1 VIRFCP
7 ILVLLLL
14 AVGTAYAEV
23 PAYGVSVVATYPHDP
38 SAFTEGLFYRD
49 GFLYE
54 STGQQGQSS
63 VRKVELATGKV
74 LQRHDIGTVYFGEGI
89 VAWKDRLIEL
99 TWQNHVGFV
108 YDLDTFK
115 LRSHFPVEGEGW
127 ALTQD
132 GSHLIMSDG
141 TSDLRILD
149 PDTLTVI
156 RRLHVT
162 CDGSPVSNINEVE
175 WVKGEI
181 YANIW
186 ITNLIVRIAPDTG
199 RVVGVVDLTPLSEMN
214 PAEPP
219 DKVPNG
225 IAYDAAGDRL
235 FVTGKLWASVY
246 QVKLAPKPAIPGVC
260 GKIR

>member
-1 VIRFCP
+1 VILFR
-7 ILVLLLL
+7 LSLTLLLL
-14 AVGTAYAEV
+14 VAGPALAQV
-23 PAYGVSVVATYPHDP
+23 PTYGVTVVATYPHDP

-54 STGQQGQSS
+54 STGLQGQSS
-63 VRKVELATGKV
+63 VRKVELATGKI
-74 LQRHDIGTVYFGEGI
+74 LQQHAIDKTYFGEGI

-99 TWQNHVGFV
+99 TWQDHIGFV
-108 YDLDTFK
+108 YDIDTFQ
-115 LRSHFPVEGEGW
+115 LRSTFPIEGEGW

-132 GSHLIMSDG
+132 GQNLIMSDG
-141 TSDLRILD
+141 SSDLRILD
-149 PDTLTVI
+149 PNTLKEV

-162 CDGSPVSNINEVE
+162 CDGNPVSNINELE

-181 YANIW
+181 DANIW

-199 RVVGVVDLTPLSEMN
+199 KVVGVIDLTPLSEMN
-214 PAEPP
+214 PRQPP

-225 IAYDAAGDRL
+225 IAYDAVGDRL

-246 QVKLAPKPAIPGVC
+246 QVRLTPEAPIPGVC
-260 GKIR
+260 QQIH